1 MTRAPYMQLYVSDYL
16 GDTMHLSCEQHGA
29 YLLLLMA
36 MWNAGG
42 SLPNDDVK
50 LRRITKLTGRR
61 WCAVKDDVLAFFTIE
76 GDQLVH
82 KRLSKERQKADHI
95 SQSRSI
101 AAKRSHS
108 SKQLKTNDTHSAIA
122 DDLQGYT
129 NNHNQN
135 HIVKQL
141 DGQDDVVVADP
152 VRVGKTVAE
161 IMGKA
166 NDPRWLGSWSLAQAW
181 LSEGFDPEK
190 DIFPVVTEVCERK
203 RQAGQDVPYSLKYFT
218 KAIRSH
224 HQQRMDGTLPTRHD
238 PKTLVVVER
247 GSTEFAAWL
256 EHFKSQGQKTAFRE
270 RQPTMT
276 VPSKFPPQHSEA
288 AE

>member
-1 MTRAPYMQLYVSDYL
+1 MV
-16 GDTMHLSCEQHGA
+16 
-29 YLLLLMA
+29 
-36 MWNAGG
+36 
-42 SLPNDDVK
+42 
-50 LRRITKLTGRR
+50 
-61 WCAVKDDVLAFFTIE
+61 
-76 GDQLVH
+76 
-82 KRLSKERQKADHI
+82 
-95 SQSRSI
+95 
-101 AAKRSHS
+101 
-108 SKQLKTNDTHSAIA
+108 
-122 DDLQGYT
+122 
-129 NNHNQN
+129 
-135 HIVKQL
+135 
-141 DGQDDVVVADP
+141 
-152 VRVGKTVAE
+152 
-161 IMGKA
+161 KA

-224 HQQRMDGTLPTRHD
+224 HQQRMDGTLPMRHD